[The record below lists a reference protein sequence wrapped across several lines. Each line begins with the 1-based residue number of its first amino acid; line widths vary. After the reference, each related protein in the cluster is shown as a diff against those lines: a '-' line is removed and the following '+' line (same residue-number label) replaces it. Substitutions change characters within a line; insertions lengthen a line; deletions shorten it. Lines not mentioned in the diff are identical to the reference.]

1 MEERKVKI
9 LLTSDWH
16 TDAVNGVVTSMLA
29 LAHGL
34 GRKGHEVRLLTLSHG
49 GFSFTDGSIYCQASH
64 SCGFIYP
71 KARFALH
78 LDQRLFDDI
87 VAWKPDIVHSQ
98 CEFSTFP
105 MARRIAAAAGAKLVH
120 TFHTDYEHYVGYC
133 HVPPFLAMAAAR
145 AIFRRAAR
153 RADAL
158 VAPSDKTASLLPGY
172 GIMKK
177 AHVIAS
183 GIQTGRFEERP
194 AEAQRAWLRHSYG
207 IGDDDF
213 VLLYLGRIAAEKG
226 LDRLIEDIAPVKRQR
241 LVLMIAGGGPWLE
254 MLRQVVEKVRPEV
267 RVILTGM
274 VDPGATHD
282 IYHLADAFV
291 MPSTSETQGLCLIEA
306 LASSLP
312 VLCRRDKVLEGVVE
326 DGLNGFVYDDGASFI
341 RALYHLMDDRE
352 DRLAMA
358 TRAGRTGRRYGEM
371 AFAGRMEALYLSLLG
386 RKAAAREV
394 AV

>member
-1 MEERKVKI
+1 MKI

-34 GRKGHEVRLLTLSHG
+34 GQKGHEVRLLTLSHG

-105 MARRIAAAAGAKLVH
+105 MARRIAAATGAKLVH

-133 HVPPFLAMAAAR
+133 HVPAFLAKAAAR
-145 AIFRRAAR
+145 AIFRRTAR
-153 RADAL
+153 RCDAL
-158 VAPSDKTASLLPGY
+158 VAPSVKTASLLPAY
-172 GIMKK
+172 GIMKDV
-177 AHVIAS
+177 HVIAS

-194 AEAQRAWLRHSYG
+194 SQAQRAWLRHSYG

-226 LDRLIEDIAPVKRQR
+226 LDRLIDDISPVKRQR
-241 LVLMIAGGGPWLE
+241 LVLMIAGGGPWLDQ
-254 MLRQVVEKVRPEV
+254 LRLLVDRFRPEV

-274 VDPGATHD
+274 VDPASTHD

-312 VLCRRDKVLEGVVE
+312 VICRRDKVLEGVIE
-326 DGLNGFVYDDGASFI
+326 DGLNGLVYDDGPSFV
-341 RALYHLMDDRE
+341 RSLCHLMDDSE

-358 TRAGRTGRRYGEM
+358 ARAGRTGMRYGEM
-371 AFAGRMEALYLSLLG
+371 AFAERMEALYLSLLG
-386 RKAAAREV
+386 RKAADREV

>member
-1 MEERKVKI
+1 MRI

-16 TDAVNGVVTSMLA
+16 TDAVNGVVTSMVA

-34 GRKGHEVRLLTLSHG
+34 GRQGHEVRLLTLSHG
-49 GFSFTDGSIYCQASH
+49 GFSFTDGSTYCQASH
-64 SCGFIYP
+64 CCGFVYP
-71 KARFALH
+71 KARFAMR
-78 LDQRLFDDI
+78 LDRRLFCDI

-133 HVPPFLAMAAAR
+133 HVPAFLAKAAA
-145 AIFRRAAR
+145 ATIFRRTAR
-153 RADAL
+153 HCDAL
-158 VAPSDKTASLLPGY
+158 VAPSVKTASLLPAY
-172 GIMKK
+172 GIMKDV
-177 AHVIAS
+177 HVIAS

-194 AEAQRAWLRHSYG
+194 SQAQRAWLRHSYG

-213 VLLYLGRIAAEKG
+213 VLLS
-226 LDRLIEDIAPVKRQR
+226 VKRQR
-241 LVLMIAGGGPWLE
+241 LVLMIAGGGPWLDQ
-254 MLRQVVEKVRPEV
+254 LRLLIDRLRPEV

-274 VDPGATHD
+274 VNPASTHD

-312 VLCRRDKVLEGVVE
+312 VICRRDKVLEGVIE
-326 DGLNGFVYDDGASFI
+326 DGLNGLVYDDGPSFV
-341 RALYHLMDDRE
+341 RSLYHLMDDRE

-358 TRAGRTGRRYGEM
+358 TRAGRTGMRYGEM
-371 AFAGRMEALYLSLLG
+371 AFAERMEALYLSLLG
-386 RKAAAREV
+386 RKAADREV